1 VTKLLDRAIAK
12 ARALPDAEQDAIAA
26 SILEELEEDRKWDQA
41 FAASADALS
50 RMAEEALAEDLAGKT
65 LPLNPEKL

>member
-1 VTKLLDRAIAK
+1 MTKLLDRAIAK